1 MEDLYRDRAKERRLG
16 VSSEYSISEEAVK
29 GLTVEESKYLGGD
42 MEHTHLVRGL
52 DFALLAKV
60 RAEITVEEERCVT
73 KDLQLTFANG
83 PHMGPAF

>member
-73 KDLQLTFANG
+73 RDVQPKFANG
-83 PHMGPAF
+83 SHFHPTF